1 MPAPAPKPQI
11 DVNKAE
17 RERLEVELSTKRNDM
32 DARRKALEDRKAA
45 LDAERAQLVTGD
57 AKEIESVLRIE
68 PYSGRDYTAIPT
80 QLDTKLEQLD
90 KEGALRPTI
99 INVGKEW
106 TKRSQ
111 KNLLAP
117 MTTSSVGPDQ
127 QKLDK
132 NSCYDLL
139 DALTRSGGLDVE
151 GATLHVV
158 IASTHMFDKSVFNTL
173 VEDNVNPIDRM
184 EKSEVIVASTI
195 HGKSATE
202 ILKPNEAARIQKAHP
217 EIF

>member
-1 MPAPAPKPQI
+1 M
-11 DVNKAE
+11 E
-17 RERLEVELSTKRNDM
+17 LELKTKRDEFE
-32 DARRKALEDRKAA
+32 ARKKALEDRKAL

-57 AKEIESVLRIE
+57 AQEIQSVLRVE
-68 PYSGRDYTAIPT
+68 PYRGRDYTAIPT
-80 QLDTKLEQLD
+80 QLDTRLEELD

-99 INVGKEW
+99 INVGKQW

-117 MTTSSVGPDQ
+117 VTTDSVGPDQ

-158 IASTHMFDKSVFNTL
+158 IASTHMFDKSVFDTL

-184 EKSEVIVASTI
+184 EKSEVIVATTI
-195 HGKSATE
+195 YGKSASE